1 MHENLFIT
9 RYRLVKYDSVLFCT
23 IVNGVFASMVKVAL
37 WENKTPFDSNL
48 WRFSSQND
56 VRLLLY
62 L

>member
-37 WENKTPFDSNL
+37 
-48 WRFSSQND
+48 
-56 VRLLLY
+56 
-62 L
+62 